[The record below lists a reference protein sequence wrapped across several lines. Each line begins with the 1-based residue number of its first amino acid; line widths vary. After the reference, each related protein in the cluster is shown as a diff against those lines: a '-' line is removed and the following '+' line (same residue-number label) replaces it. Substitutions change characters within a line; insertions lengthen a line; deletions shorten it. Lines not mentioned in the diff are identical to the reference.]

1 MLSSIQPVSEQLSA
15 LRIPRTGS
23 TVVPVC
29 GQLTS
34 HLAVHVANKQSTKR
48 KTIEN
53 HIARGFNQAYQA
65 QITEFMPLLVA
76 LGRSKIEA
84 ALGVRTG
91 EHKLFV
97 ETYFDQPL
105 EQTMAEK
112 GIHCSRHR
120 LAEIGNLYSR
130 SSRFTMPLLLL
141 TAMGLFQQHIS
152 LLVFT
157 ATSQLQRMME
167 HGGLTLHHLTD
178 ADEARLGEPK
188 QNWGSYYQTAPK
200 VVAARVADII
210 QLTLDNPK
218 LRAGYEQFAPLVPAF
233 SAELGAQ
240 L

>member
-15 LRIPRTGS
+15 LRVPRKGS
-23 TVVPVC
+23 TVVPAV

-34 HLAVHVANKQSTKR
+34 HSSIIVANQQSTKR

-76 LGRSKIEA
+76 LGRNKIEA
-84 ALGVRTG
+84 ALGVRSG
-91 EHKLFV
+91 KHKLFV

-105 EQTMAEK
+105 EQALAEK
-112 GIHCSRHR
+112 GNYCPRHR

-141 TAMGLFQQHIS
+141 TAMGLFQQYIS
-152 LLVFT
+152 VLVFT

-167 HGGLTLHHLTD
+167 HGGLSLHHLTD
-178 ADEARLGEPK
+178 ADEARLGEPN
-188 QNWGSYYQTAPK
+188 QNWGAYYQTAPK

-218 LRAGYEQFAPLVPAF
+218 LRAGSEQFAPLIPAF
-233 SAELGAQ
+233 AAELGAQ

>member
-105 EQTMAEK
+105 EQAMAEK
-112 GIHCSRHR
+112 
-120 LAEIGNLYSR
+120 A
-130 SSRFTMPLLLL
+130 
-141 TAMGLFQQHIS
+141 
-152 LLVFT
+152 FT
-157 ATSQLQRMME
+157 ALAIDWQKLAIFTAGPPAS
-167 HGGLTLHHLTD
+167 
-178 ADEARLGEPK
+178 PCP
-188 QNWGSYYQTAPK
+188 YYCS
-200 VVAARVADII
+200 
-210 QLTLDNPK
+210 
-218 LRAGYEQFAPLVPAF
+218 PLWAYFSSTFRYWYLPPPA
-233 SAELGAQ
+233 SCNA
-240 L
+240 